1 MTYIE
6 TIKEGIHSVN
16 RNWQLILIQFASTFL
31 GFLSFFIIV
40 GVPIAVAFILF
51 GLDLT
56 EILKMQDTFEVLR
69 DSAALLQKYFTAALI
84 ILFSLVLYLSF
95 IVTLW
100 TFTISGIIGVFAD
113 TILNKDHRFTLRL
126 FLQEGRTNFLPILL
140 FSSLIGAGFIVIAF
154 ALGALG
160 GAASS
165 IIDTAKSRE
174 IAFALFLGVFFS
186 LVLVT
191 ASLFIILGTL
201 SVTVYG
207 IAYLAFNKA
216 SSMETLK
223 KTLRYLYSNPSA
235 VGFYALLMFAYGLAL
250 FIVILIGA
258 PLTLIPLIGPVL
270 SVPYQLIVYFV
281 QSYIGMVLI
290 SSTFIYYYKTAV
302 STSGNEI
309 SASSEPVTSATLT
322 KDEFRDPEA

>member
-6 TIKEGIHSVN
+6 AIKDGITAVN
-16 RNWQLILIQFASTFL
+16 RNWQLLLIQFASTL
-31 GFLSFFIIV
+31 LVFLSFFIIL

-56 EILKMQDTFEVLR
+56 EILKSRDTFEVLR
-69 DSAALLQKYFTAALI
+69 DSAALLEKYFAAAVI
-84 ILFSLVLYLSF
+84 ILLSFVLYLSF
-95 IVTLW
+95 IVALW

-113 TILNKDHRFTLRL
+113 TILNLDHKFSVRSFMRG
-126 FLQEGRTNFLPILL
+126 GRKYFLPILF
-140 FSSLIGAGFIVIAF
+140 FSSLIGTAFIVIAF
-154 ALGALG
+154 LLGVLG

-191 ASLFIILGTL
+191 ASFFIILGTL

-207 IAYLAFNKA
+207 IACLAFTKA

-223 KTLRYLYSNPSA
+223 STLRYLYSRPSA
-235 VGFYALLMFAYGLAL
+235 LGFYAMLMLSYGLSL
-250 FIVILIGA
+250 FIVILIGS
-258 PLTLIPLIGPVL
+258 PLTFIPVIGPVL
-270 SVPYQLIVYFV
+270 SMPYQFIVYFV
-281 QSYIGMVLI
+281 QAYIGLVI
-290 SSTFIYYYKTAV
+290 VSSTFIYYYKTAAAPD
-302 STSGNEI
+302 TI
-309 SASSEPVTSATLT
+309 RT
-322 KDEFRDPEA
+322 KDSLPRNTEENIIEDPKA